1 MHLPSRWM
9 HHIDSLRYERS
20 TLVRLPLYV
29 SILRALRV
37 AFCLLLVALIVLG
50 DLQAALIVGVFL
62 GLSFAHLLRSDR
74 RPALFDVL
82 FALAAL
88 AGALGFVFGLFDE
101 IVPYDELTHAFT
113 TFSVSLTFYFLFYRG
128 AVPEGRAFALGTSVF
143 TLGVTVGAYWEI
155 FEWFFVGKY
164 TMADTISD
172 LLVDSGGA
180 LAAALV
186 ALALRR
192 SGDRLT

>member
-1 MHLPSRWM
+1 
-9 HHIDSLRYERS
+9 
-20 TLVRLPLYV
+20 LVRLPLYV
-29 SILRALRV
+29 SVLRALRIALCVLV
-37 AFCLLLVALIVLG
+37 AVLLLID
-50 DLQAALIVGVFL
+50 DLQAALIVAVFV

-74 RPALFDVL
+74 RPAFFDVL

-88 AGALGFVFGLFDE
+88 AGALGFAFGLFDE

-113 TFSVSLTFYFLFYRG
+113 TFSVSLTFYFLFYKG
-128 AVPEGRAFALGTSVF
+128 AVPEGRAIALGTSVF

-186 ALALRR
+186 ALLLRR
-192 SGDRLT
+192 SEDRLT

>member
-1 MHLPSRWM
+1 MPQYQPV
-9 HHIDSLRYERS
+9 LR
-20 TLVRLPLYV
+20 V
-29 SILRALRV
+29 LRV
-37 AFCLLLVALIVLG
+37 ALGVLGVALFVIGHLQGAMIV
-50 DLQAALIVGVFL
+50 AVFV

-74 RPALFDVL
+74 RPAFFDVL

-88 AGALGFVFGLFDE
+88 AGALGFAFGLFEE
-101 IVPYDELTHAFT
+101 IVPYDEITHAFT
-113 TFSVSLTFYFLFYRG
+113 TFCVSLTFYFLFYGG
-128 AVPEGRAFALGTSVF
+128 AVPERRAIALGTSVF

-155 FEWFFVGKY
+155 FEWFFVAHY
-164 TMADTISD
+164 PMADTISD

>member
-1 MHLPSRWM
+1 M
-9 HHIDSLRYERS
+9 
-20 TLVRLPLYV
+20 VRLPLYV
-29 SILRALRV
+29 SVLRALRIALCVLV
-37 AFCLLLVALIVLG
+37 AVLLLID
-50 DLQAALIVGVFL
+50 DLQAALIVAVFV

-74 RPALFDVL
+74 RPAFFDVL

-88 AGALGFVFGLFDE
+88 VGAVGFAFGLFDE

-113 TFSVSLTFYFLFYRG
+113 TFSVSLTFYFLFYKG
-128 AVPEGRAFALGTSVF
+128 AVPEGRAIALGTSVF

-186 ALALRR
+186 ALLLRR
-192 SGDRLT
+192 SEDRLT

>member
-1 MHLPSRWM
+1 
-9 HHIDSLRYERS
+9 
-20 TLVRLPLYV
+20 
-29 SILRALRV
+29 
-37 AFCLLLVALIVLG
+37 LVALIVLG

-82 FALAAL
+82 FAMAAL
-88 AGALGFVFGLFDE
+88 AGAVGFVFGLFDE

-113 TFSVSLTFYFLFYRG
+113 TFSVSLTLYFLFYGG
-128 AVPEGRAFALGTSVF
+128 AVPEGRAVALGTSVF

-164 TMADTISD
+164 SMADTISD

-186 ALALRR
+186 ALGLRR
-192 SGDRLT
+192 SEDRLT

>member
-1 MHLPSRWM
+1 
-9 HHIDSLRYERS
+9 
-20 TLVRLPLYV
+20 LPLYRPV
-29 SILRALRV
+29 LRALRV
-37 AFCLLLVALIVLG
+37 ALCVLVAALVVLG
-50 DLQAALIVGVFL
+50 DLQAALIVTVFV

-74 RPALFDVL
+74 RPAFFDVL
-82 FALAAL
+82 FAM
-88 AGALGFVFGLFDE
+88 AGAVGFVFGLFDE

-113 TFSVSLTFYFLFYRG
+113 TFCVSLTLYFLFYGG
-128 AVPEGRAFALGTSVF
+128 AVPERRAFTLGTSVF
-143 TLGVTVGAYWEI
+143 TLGVTVGASYWEI

>member
-1 MHLPSRWM
+1 
-9 HHIDSLRYERS
+9 
-20 TLVRLPLYV
+20 LVRSPLYRPV
-29 SILRALRV
+29 LLILRV
-37 AFCLLLVALIVLG
+37 ALFALLAALLIMG
-50 DLQAALIVGVFL
+50 DITAALIVAVFL
-62 GLSFAHLLRSDR
+62 ALSFAHLLRSER
-74 RPALFDVL
+74 RPAVFDVV

-88 AGALGFVFGLFDE
+88 AGALGYVFDLFGE

-113 TFSVSLTFYFLFYRG
+113 TFSVSLAFYFLFYGG
-128 AVPEGRAFALGTSVF
+128 AVPERRAVALGSSVF

-172 LLVDSGGA
+172 LLVDSAGA

-186 ALALRR
+186 ALVLRR
-192 SGDRLT
+192 RGDRLT

>member
-1 MHLPSRWM
+1 M
-9 HHIDSLRYERS
+9 SLGELRGLVRGRNQG
-20 TLVRLPLYV
+20 TLVHLPLYRPV
-29 SILRALRV
+29 LYARRGALCV
-37 AFCLLLVALIVLG
+37 LLAALAVLG
-50 DLQAALIVGVFL
+50 DITASLIIAVFV

-74 RPALFDVL
+74 RPAFFDVL

-88 AGALGFVFGLFDE
+88 AGALGFAFGLFDE

-113 TFSVSLTFYFLFYRG
+113 TFCVSLTFYFLFYGG

-155 FEWFFVGKY
+155 FEWFFVGHY

>member
-1 MHLPSRWM
+1 
-9 HHIDSLRYERS
+9 
-20 TLVRLPLYV
+20 LPLYRSV
-29 SILRALRV
+29 LRALRV
-37 AFCLLLVALIVLG
+37 ALCVLLTALIVLG
-50 DLQAALIVGVFL
+50 DLQAALIVAVFF

-74 RPALFDVL
+74 SPTLFDVL
-82 FALAAL
+82 FAFAAL
-88 AGALGFVFGLFDE
+88 VGALGFVFDLFDE
-101 IVPYDELTHAFT
+101 IIAYDELTHAFT
-113 TFSVSLTFYFLFYRG
+113 TFSVSLTFYFLFYEG
-128 AVPEGRAFALGTSVF
+128 AVPERRAVALGTSVF

-172 LLVDSGGA
+172 LLVDSAGA

-186 ALALRR
+186 ALGLRR

>member
-1 MHLPSRWM
+1 
-9 HHIDSLRYERS
+9 
-20 TLVRLPLYV
+20 LVRTPLYRPV
-29 SILRALRV
+29 LLTLRV
-37 AFCLLLVALIVLG
+37 ALCILLAALLVMG
-50 DLQAALIVGVFL
+50 DITAALIIAVFL
-62 GLSFAHLLRSDR
+62 ALSFAHLLRSER
-74 RPALFDVL
+74 RPTLFDVV

-88 AGALGFVFGLFDE
+88 AGALGYAFDLFGE

-113 TFSVSLTFYFLFYRG
+113 TFSVSLAFYFLFYGG
-128 AVPEGRAFALGTSVF
+128 AVPERRAVALGSSVF

-172 LLVDSGGA
+172 LLVDSAGA

-186 ALALRR
+186 ALVLRR
-192 SGDRLT
+192 RGDRIT

>member
-1 MHLPSRWM
+1 L
-9 HHIDSLRYERS
+9 I
-20 TLVRLPLYV
+20 RLPLYV
-29 SILRALRV
+29 SVLRALRIALCV
-37 AFCLLLVALIVLG
+37 LLVALIALG
-50 DLQAALIVGVFL
+50 DIQATLIVAVFL

-88 AGALGFVFGLFDE
+88 VGAVGFAFGLFDE

-128 AVPEGRAFALGTSVF
+128 AVPEGRAVALGTSVF

-155 FEWFFVGKY
+155 FEWFFIGKY

-172 LLVDSGGA
+172 LLVDSAGA

>member
-1 MHLPSRWM
+1 MNQAA
-9 HHIDSLRYERS
+9 
-20 TLVRLPLYV
+20 LVHLPLYRPF
-29 SILRALRV
+29 LLGLRV
-37 AFCLLLVALIVLG
+37 ALCVLLAALLVLG
-50 DLQAALIVGVFL
+50 DVTAALIVAVFL
-62 GLSFAHLLRSDR
+62 ALSFAHLLRSDR
-74 RPALFDVL
+74 RPAVFDVL

-88 AGALGFVFGLFDE
+88 AGAIGYAFGLFDE

-113 TFSVSLTFYFLFYRG
+113 TFSVSLAFYFLFYGG
-128 AVPEGRAFALGTSVF
+128 AVPEQRAVALATSVF

-155 FEWFFVGKY
+155 FEWFFVGKF

-172 LLVDSGGA
+172 LLVDSAGA

-192 SGDRLT
+192 PGDRLT